1 LFTEV
6 SILPISIRVLTAGD
20 AQAITAWRYE
30 HPVVRAFVDS
40 TNGGEYTFVEMV
52 RPRTREA

>member
-1 LFTEV
+1 M
-6 SILPISIRVLTAGD
+6 PISIRVLTAGD